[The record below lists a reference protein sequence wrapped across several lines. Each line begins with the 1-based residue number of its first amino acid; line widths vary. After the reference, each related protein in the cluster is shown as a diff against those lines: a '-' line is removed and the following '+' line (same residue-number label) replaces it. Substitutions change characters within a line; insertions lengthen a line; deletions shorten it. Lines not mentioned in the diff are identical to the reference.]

1 MKTQLYGILITI
13 TGASMWGFC
22 AVAGKYV
29 MNTKGVDPIWM
40 VTLRLLTAG
49 SILLGIAIVKSKG
62 KGIWDIWK
70 DKRSVLRLLVIAVF
84 AFAVCQTTY
93 FAAIGLSNAG
103 IATAI
108 QQTSPVFVLFWVLIL
123 EKRMPKGVEILVLCM
138 VIFGAFTL
146 STGGNIRSLVI
157 PIGALVL
164 GLVSAVTCAMYT
176 VLPGKLIE
184 RYGTFYTIGWGM
196 LLAGVLLIP
205 VARLWIVSGEWDMKT
220 VSAFGFIVVFGT
232 VTAFSA
238 YLYGV
243 TIVGPLKGSVLG
255 LVEPVVAALASALI
269 LKQVFSLGDI
279 IGIAAILGGVTIL
292 SLYKNKS
299 EERRDE
305 E

>member
-1 MKTQLYGILITI
+1 MKKQLYGILITV

-29 MNTKGVDPIWM
+29 MNTKGVDPVWM

-49 SILLGIAIVKSKG
+49 SILLAIAIGKSRG
-62 KGIWDIWK
+62 EGIWDIWK

-93 FAAIGLSNAG
+93 FAAIRLSNAG

-108 QQTSPVFVLFWVLIL
+108 QQTSPIFVLLWVLIL
-123 EKRMPKGVEILVLCM
+123 EKRMPKSVEILVLCM

-146 STGGNIRSLVI
+146 STGGNISSLVI
-157 PIGALVL
+157 PLGALVL
-164 GLVSAVTCAMYT
+164 GLISAVTCAMYT

-205 VARLWIVSGEWDMKT
+205 VARLWVVSGDWDIKT
-220 VSAFGFIVVFGT
+220 AAAFGFIVVFGT
-232 VTAFSA
+232 VTAFAA

-243 TIVGPLKGSVLG
+243 TLVGPLKGSVLG
-255 LVEPVVAALASALI
+255 LVEPVVAAFASALI
-269 LKQVFSLGDI
+269 LKQAFSLSDVV
-279 IGIAAILGGVTIL
+279 GIAAILGGVTIL
-292 SLYKNKS
+292 SVYKTQNA
-299 EERRDE
+299 EN
-305 E
+305 

>member
-1 MKTQLYGILITI
+1 MKKQLYGILITV

-29 MNTKGVDPIWM
+29 MNTKGVDPVWM

-49 SILLGIAIVKSKG
+49 SILLAIAIGKSRG
-62 KGIWDIWK
+62 EGIWDIWK

-93 FAAIGLSNAG
+93 FAAIRLSNAG

-108 QQTSPVFVLFWVLIL
+108 QQTSPIFVLLWVLIL
-123 EKRMPKGVEILVLCM
+123 EKRMPKSVEILVLCM

-146 STGGNIRSLVI
+146 STGGNISSLVI
-157 PIGALVL
+157 PLGALVL
-164 GLVSAVTCAMYT
+164 GLISAVTCAMYT

-205 VARLWIVSGEWDMKT
+205 VARLWVVSGDWDIKT
-220 VSAFGFIVVFGT
+220 AAAFGFIVVFGT
-232 VTAFSA
+232 VTAFAA

-243 TIVGPLKGSVLG
+243 TLVGPLKGSVLG
-255 LVEPVVAALASALI
+255 LVEAAFASALI
-269 LKQVFSLGDI
+269 LKQAFSLSDVV
-279 IGIAAILGGVTIL
+279 GIAAILGGVTIL
-292 SLYKNKS
+292 SVYKTQNA
-299 EERRDE
+299 EN
-305 E
+305 

>member
-1 MKTQLYGILITI
+1 MKKQLYGILITV

-29 MNTKGVDPIWM
+29 MNTKGVDPVWM

-49 SILLGIAIVKSKG
+49 SILLAIAIGKSRG
-62 KGIWDIWK
+62 EGIWDIWK

-93 FAAIGLSNAG
+93 FAAIRLSNAG

-108 QQTSPVFVLFWVLIL
+108 QQTSPIFVLLWVLIL
-123 EKRMPKGVEILVLCM
+123 EKRMPKSVEILVLCM

-146 STGGNIRSLVI
+146 STGGNISSLVI
-157 PIGALVL
+157 PLGALVL
-164 GLVSAVTCAMYT
+164 GLISAVTCAMYT

-205 VARLWIVSGEWDMKT
+205 VAKLWVVSGDWDIKT
-220 VSAFGFIVVFGT
+220 AAAFGFIVVFGT
-232 VTAFSA
+232 VTAFAA

-243 TIVGPLKGSVLG
+243 TLVGPLKGSVLG
-255 LVEPVVAALASALI
+255 LVEPVVAAFASALI
-269 LKQVFSLGDI
+269 LKQAFSLSDVV
-279 IGIAAILGGVTIL
+279 GIAAILGGVTVL
-292 SLYKNKS
+292 SVYKTQNA
-299 EERRDE
+299 EI
-305 E
+305 